1 MCAGFNTETN
11 KLNNGQWLWLSWYS
25 CRFWHQRSA
34 VSFQSSENLFIY
46 SQLYWKDDNKR
57 KKETGIG
64 PDLKKNNFNN
74 YLIGHNTC
82 KLFPFLI
89 LPLLTYFALCS
100 IWGWLHFS
108 LSHFLSLSF
117 ASKQKGKNQLL

>member
-1 MCAGFNTETN
+1 MCAGFILRRT
-11 KLNNGQWLWLSWYS
+11 SWTMGS
-25 CRFWHQRSA
+25 GCGSVGTAVASDTRGPRFHSSHQKTY
-34 VSFQSSENLFIY
+34 LFI
-46 SQLYWKDDNKR
+46 LNCIEKTTIKEKR
-57 KKETGIG
+57 DRDW
-64 PDLKKNNFNN
+64 PRFKKNNFNN

-89 LPLLTYFALCS
+89 LLLLTYFALCS

-108 LSHFLSLSF
+108 LSHFISLSF